1 LRVLVWWP
9 TFRRA
14 IDANLSH
21 SAACDG
27 RSNADGSSRPSPIEG
42 FEQDR
47 RARTGSIASFRGV
60 NSATRSDD
68 QTALDRLM
76 GKTVGVALIRVVGL
90 ALGFCISVHVA
101 RSVGD
106 SEFGRYEGW
115 LAWIGMASV
124 MLGLGTDR
132 MIARFVATYSAT
144 NDRARLH
151 GLLRPVAIV
160 TAILGAAALAVLIVS
175 IATDRPPSPWLVGM
189 SAIVATVAFRSMQ
202 AVLNGFGA
210 VTWSQSLDLL
220 VLPLAFWSAFLI
232 WLEMSPASAAIALGS
247 QAAGILIALSVAGI
261 IARSRWPSDV
271 GATIAAAEWPEWWA
285 YSRSLFALAVLQ
297 IGLQRTD
304 LAAFDLVGDAAAL
317 GHYAAA
323 KRIAGPVVAIV
334 LAVNAAAS
342 PLVARLHARGESAQL
357 QSMLSRMAR
366 MTTAVAV
373 VLSIPLLVLGDWILG
388 WFGAGFRDAT
398 TALRILVVAQVFNA
412 ACGSV
417 LLALIMTGHARAALP
432 GLAIANLLQAGAAA
446 LFAPRWGATGAAI
459 AASAGTVAWNLLLSL
474 AVRRHLRL
482 DASVIGRAPH
492 SG

>member
-1 LRVLVWWP
+1 MNP
-9 TFRRA
+9 
-14 IDANLSH
+14 
-21 SAACDG
+21 
-27 RSNADGSSRPSPIEG
+27 
-42 FEQDR
+42 
-47 RARTGSIASFRGV
+47 
-60 NSATRSDD
+60 ATPADD
-68 QTALDRLM
+68 QPALERLM

-90 ALGFCISVHVA
+90 AVGFCISVHVA

-106 SEFGRYEGW
+106 IEFGRYEGW
-115 LAWIGMASV
+115 LAWIGIASV

-132 MIARFVATYSAT
+132 MIARYVATYSAT

-160 TAILGAAALAVLIVS
+160 SAILGAAALAVLILSV
-175 IATDRPPSPWLVGM
+175 ATDRSPSPWLVGV

-202 AVLNGFGA
+202 AVLNGFSA
-210 VTWSQSLDLL
+210 VTWSQGLDLL

-232 WLEMSPASAAIALGS
+232 WLELSPASAAIALGS
-247 QAAGILIALSVAGI
+247 QAVGILIALLVAAI
-261 IARSRWPSDV
+261 VARGRWPSKV
-271 GATIAAAEWPEWWA
+271 GAATVAAEWPEWWA
-285 YSRSLFALAVLQ
+285 YSRSLFALALLQ

-304 LAAFDLVGDAAAL
+304 LAAFDLVGDDAAL

-342 PLVARLHARGESAQL
+342 PLVARLHARGESAHL

-366 MTTAVAV
+366 MTTMVAV
-373 VLSIPLLVLGDWILG
+373 VLSIPLVVLGDWILG

-398 TALRILVVAQVFNA
+398 NALRILVVAQVFNA

-432 GLAIANLLQAGAAA
+432 GLAIANLVQAGSAV
-446 LFAPRWGATGAAI
+446 LLAPRWGATGAAI
-459 AASAGTVAWNLLLSL
+459 AAAAGTVAWNLLLSL
-474 AVRRHLRL
+474 AVRRDLRL
-482 DASVIGRAPH
+482 DASVLGRAPH
-492 SG
+492 GEQHGTRP